1 MTMMTKNPIAFAKQM
16 DDFMASVNGRLD
28 AIMAHLGI
36 PAPGAEPDPD
46 QPPSPTEVVPVSAT
60 AEPPPVKTF
69 AEVAEAEHESP
80 RAAKKKA

>member
-46 QPPSPTEVVPVSAT
+46 QPPPPALTQGSPPAEVV
-60 AEPPPVKTF
+60 AEPAP
-69 AEVAEAEHESP
+69 AESDPP
-80 RAAKKKA
+80 RAAKKKG